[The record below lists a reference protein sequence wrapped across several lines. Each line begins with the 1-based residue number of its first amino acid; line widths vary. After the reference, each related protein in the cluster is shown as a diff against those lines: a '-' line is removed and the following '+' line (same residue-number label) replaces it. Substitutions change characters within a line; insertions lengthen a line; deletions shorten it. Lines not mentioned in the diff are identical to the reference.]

1 MTSATTFTPL
11 DGKTFRFRCYQ
22 EIACFTACCADLNLV
37 LTPYDVLRL
46 KNRLGMS
53 SADFLDRYT
62 EPCVKQQGRFPL
74 LRLKMN
80 QDPER
85 RCPFVVKE
93 GCEVYDD
100 RPGACRIYP
109 LGRAASK
116 VGGGRETR
124 TRLFLVSEPHCLG
137 LQEDKTWTI
146 EEWIESE
153 ALNEYI
159 DLNDQWL
166 EITTSRKSLGRRADV
181 LRKIQ
186 MFTMASY
193 NLDRFKAFVFE
204 SRFLDLFEVDPD
216 LRERL
221 RHDDPALLGFAMDWL
236 KFSLFGEQT
245 MKLKKAAP
253 QGANSSFSAGENLP
267 GGSGPYS
274 EGSG

>member
-1 MTSATTFTPL
+1 MNSETTFTPL
-11 DGKTFRFRCYQ
+11 DGKTFRFRCHR
-22 EIACFTACCADLNLV
+22 EIACFTECCADLNLA

-53 SADFLDRYT
+53 SADFLERYT

-80 QDPER
+80 QDSER

-116 VGGGRETR
+116 VDGGRETR
-124 TRLFLVSEPHCLG
+124 TRFFLVREPHCLG
-137 LQEDKTWTI
+137 LQEQKTWTI
-146 EEWIESE
+146 EEWLESE

-166 EITTSRKSLGRRADV
+166 EITTSRKSLGRKSDV

-193 NLDRFKAFVFE
+193 NLDRFKTFVFE

-216 LRERL
+216 LRARL
-221 RHDDPALLGFAMDWL
+221 RHDEPALLRFAMDWL
-236 KFSLFGEQT
+236 TFSLFGEQT
-245 MKLKKAAP
+245 MKLKDAP
-253 QGANSSFSAGENLP
+253 PKGANSPASAGERRP
-267 GGSGPYS
+267 GGSGPYPD
-274 EGSG
+274 GTG

>member
-1 MTSATTFTPL
+1 MNGRQRNSSSETTFTPL
-11 DGKTFRFRCYQ
+11 DGKTFRFRCHR
-22 EIACFTACCADLNLV
+22 EIACFTKCCADLNLV

-53 SADFLDRYT
+53 SVDFLERHT

-80 QDPER
+80 QDSER
-85 RCPFVVKE
+85 RCPFVKSE
-93 GCEVYDD
+93 GCDVYED

-109 LGRAASK
+109 LGRAALK
-116 VGGGRETR
+116 VDGGSETR
-124 TRLFLVSEPHCLG
+124 TKLFVVRELHCLG
-137 LQEDKTWTI
+137 LQEEKTWTI
-146 EEWIESE
+146 DEWLENE

-166 EITTSRKSLGRRADV
+166 EITTSRKSLGRREDL

-193 NLDRFKAFVFE
+193 NLDRFKIFVFE
-204 SRFLDLFEVDPD
+204 SRFLDLFEVEPD

-221 RHDDPALLGFAMDWL
+221 RQDETALLRFAMDWL

-245 MKLKKAAP
+245 MKMKNAPLK
-253 QGANSSFSAGENLP
+253 GANSPSSAG
-267 GGSGPYS
+267 
-274 EGSG
+274 

>member
-1 MTSATTFTPL
+1 MNSETTFTPL
-11 DGKTFRFRCYQ
+11 DGNTFRFKCHRD
-22 EIACFTACCADLNLV
+22 IACFTRCCADLNLV

-46 KNRLGMS
+46 KNRLGLS
-53 SADFLDRYT
+53 SADFLERYT
-62 EPCVKQQGRFPL
+62 EPRVKQQDRFPL

-80 QDPER
+80 QDSER
-85 RCPFVVKE
+85 RCPFVAKE

-116 VGGGRETR
+116 VDGGRETR
-124 TRLFLVSEPHCLG
+124 TRLFLVREPHCLG
-137 LQEDKTWTI
+137 LQEEQRWTVD
-146 EEWIESE
+146 EWLENE
-153 ALNEYI
+153 ALNDYI

-166 EITTSRKSLGRRADV
+166 EITTSRKSLGRKEDV

-193 NLDRFKAFVFE
+193 NVDRFKAFIFE
-204 SRFLDLFEVDPD
+204 SRFLDLFEVDGD

-221 RHDDPALLGFAMDWL
+221 RHDELALLRFAMDWL

-245 MKLKKAAP
+245 LKIKHAP
-253 QGANSSFSAGENLP
+253 RPGANSPASAGERHFPLP
-267 GGSGPYS
+267 DGSG
-274 EGSG
+274 